1 MVTPTGSKESCQIN
15 ALKCPPRAI
24 DSIENISE
32 YFALSNA
39 ENENPG
45 ALAGATGID
54 HQDWLVWLDNN
65 LKRESAARALSQAV
79 ADCDPADRLPFL
91 ETLIDALR
99 QGEPSVGF
107 GPIMAEARD
116 WAAWASRAELK
127 AYCLAAYEAMSGRDQ
142 AAFLGHL
149 DRRAAA

>member
-1 MVTPTGSKESCQIN
+1 MQNNAGTLQDNQHKISTVCSGDVLGETTGK
-15 ALKCPPRAI
+15 PPA
-24 DSIENISE
+24 
-32 YFALSNA
+32 AK
-39 ENENPG
+39 ENPG

-54 HQDWLVWLDNN
+54 IREWLARIDHN
-65 LKRESAARALSQAV
+65 LKRESSARALARAV

-91 ETLIDALR
+91 ERIVEGLR
-99 QGEPSVGF
+99 AGEPSVGF

-116 WAAWASRAELK
+116 WAAWASRDELK